1 MARLTSYRDSHVL
14 PVALLLCFYKL
25 EQKAQSDCGPE
36 PPQPKFQESAARIR
50 PTDPKVAGPGDVAL
64 VVCQRSE
71 QFHRRQNLCKALA
84 PELRFC
90 TGTQKIDGFFASFRR
105 VVGRLLFNTV
115 GPSSE
120 KKAPRMEQLMHFH
133 VRLFQL
139 KHPSSFHRDA
149 PRQRG
154 RNRQAA
160 VDPERPPMLTGQRTC
175 AQHEWVYC
183 VPAHE
188 LETLAPDCLGTPPKS
203 SACSVKT
210 QLPQHYP
217 GLGHG
222 RGGLM
227 LSCLRRPIKGTHSRC
242 RRRRYEPRISD
253 AAS

>member
-1 MARLTSYRDSHVL
+1 MLQRELRMRHLLKRFGGRKVLGSLTPLRR
-14 PVALLLCFYKL
+14 PEFPCLLC
-25 EQKAQSDCGPE
+25 P
-36 PPQPKFQESAARIR
+36 SAPAILTEL
-50 PTDPKVAGPGDVAL
+50 PL
-64 VVCQRSE
+64 
-71 QFHRRQNLCKALA
+71 RRH
-84 PELRFC
+84 
-90 TGTQKIDGFFASFRR
+90 
-105 VVGRLLFNTV
+105 
-115 GPSSE
+115 
-120 KKAPRMEQLMHFH
+120 MEQLMHFH

-253 AAS
+253 AS